1 MVVSGLVNLK
11 FSAIAERMADMPP
24 GEMREGVPPPKYTV
38 PISGI
43 SVSRHLVSISFNI
56 ALIYSFSGIFSE
68 VNDVKLQY
76 GHLLMQKGI

>member
-38 PISGI
+38 LTSEEA
-43 SVSRHLVSISFNI
+43 VSLYRALISFNN
-56 ALIYSFSGIFSE
+56 ALTYSSSGTLSG
-68 VNDVKLQY
+68 VNDVKLQ
-76 GHLLMQKGI
+76 